1 MSISAQ
7 IHQPADGKGAD
18 CPAPGVAPPDAARR
32 HSLDAA
38 TGKHARGTG
47 SSTAEMAKAPAVGR
61 FVALLHV
68 LPALLWLP
76 QAGLL
81 AFSVGKIADGEPVMA
96 ILPAAVAVLILGLIK
111 AFLEK
116 IAARQSFRAARTAL
130 SQRRLEAL
138 NAVAQVSPLDL
149 SRTASG
155 EVAGVVAETAEALV
169 PYLSRF
175 QPARM
180 KATIVPLV
188 FVLAILP
195 FTWIAALVLLLSMPT
210 IPLFMALIGW
220 QAKAASEKQLAET
233 GNMNA
238 FLLDRLRGLE
248 TIRALEVV
256 DLTAGRLSRDAENLK
271 KRTMAVLRIAFLSSA
286 VLELFA
292 ALGVAM
298 TAVYIGFH
306 LLGFLDFGA
315 WGEKLTLAEG
325 LFILLL
331 APAFFEPLREL
342 SAVWHDRAAG
352 EAALGALG
360 TLTEGGTTIVGE
372 GTEAVL
378 TPRLMPGLVEL
389 DNLSFAYPNSP
400 PVIQNLN
407 LTVQQGERVAILGSS
422 GCGKSTVLSLI
433 AGLAEAGSG
442 AIRIGGVTL
451 DHASADGL
459 RKTIGWVSQKPFF
472 FAGSLKANIRF
483 GRAGVGEGMVEEV
496 LRRTGLD
503 TLWHARRHL
512 PIGDGGYGISGGEA
526 VRLAIARAF
535 ADPATQLVL
544 VDEPTAHLDRET
556 AALVTEN
563 LLQLAKGRTLIVAT
577 HDPVLAARMDRI
589 VDITAIHSGKR
600 S

>member
-1 MSISAQ
+1 MEMSVQTRQSASG
-7 IHQPADGKGAD
+7 DGVD
-18 CPAPGVAPPDAARR
+18 CPAPETASPDVVRRRFFGAA
-32 HSLDAA
+32 A
-38 TGKHARGTG
+38 GK
-47 SSTAEMAKAPAVGR
+47 SSDDGAVKKAKAPAVGR
-61 FVALLHV
+61 SIALLHV
-68 LPALLWLP
+68 VPALLWLP

-81 AFSVGKIADGEPVMA
+81 AFSVGKIAEGAPMTA

-111 AFLEK
+111 AFLERL
-116 IAARQSFRAARTAL
+116 AARLSFRAARAAL
-130 SQRRLEAL
+130 SRQRLEAL
-138 NAVAQVSPLDL
+138 HAVAQVSPLDL

-155 EVAGVVAETAEALV
+155 EAAGVVAETAEALV

-210 IPLFMALIGW
+210 IPLFVALIGW

-248 TIRALEVV
+248 TIRALEAV
-256 DLTAGRLSRDAENLK
+256 DLTAGRLRTDAENLK

-286 VLELFA
+286 VLEFFA

-306 LLGFLDFGA
+306 LLGFLNFGA

-360 TLTEGGTTIVGE
+360 TLMQRDTTIVGE
-372 GTEAVL
+372 GKDVASAPCPL
-378 TPRLMPGLVEL
+378 PGLVEL
-389 DNLSFAYPNSP
+389 DDLSFAYPNSP
-400 PVIQNLN
+400 PVIRNLN

-442 AIRIGGVTL
+442 TIRIGGVTL
-451 DHASADGL
+451 DHTTADGL
-459 RKTIGWVSQKPFF
+459 RNTIGWVSQKPFF

-483 GRAGVGEGMVEEV
+483 GRAGVSEGMVEET

-503 TLWHARRHL
+503 ALSEARRHL
-512 PIGDGGYGISGGEA
+512 PIGDGGYGVSGGEA

-589 VDITAIHSGKR
+589 VDMTAIHSRGQ

>member
-1 MSISAQ
+1 MSMSPQIRQSAE
-7 IHQPADGKGAD
+7 GAD
-18 CPAPGVAPPDAARR
+18 CPAPETVPSGAARR
-32 HSLDAA
+32 HFFGNVSGEKGA
-38 TGKHARGTG
+38 GK
-47 SSTAEMAKAPAVGR
+47 AEMKKAPAVGR
-61 FVALLHV
+61 SVALLHM

-81 AFSVGKIADGEPVMA
+81 AFSVGKVADGEPMMA
-96 ILPAAVAVLILGLIK
+96 ILPAAVAVLVLGVIR
-111 AFLEK
+111 AWLEK
-116 IAARQSFRAARTAL
+116 IAARLSFRAARAAL
-130 SQRRLEAL
+130 SRRRLEAL
-138 NAVAQVSPLDL
+138 HAVAKVSPLDL

-155 EVAGVVAETAEALV
+155 EAASVIAEAAEALV

-180 KATIVPLV
+180 KATVVPLV

-248 TIRALEVV
+248 TIRVLEAV
-256 DLTAGRLSRDAENLK
+256 DLTTGRLRTDAENLK

-352 EAALGALG
+352 EAALHALG
-360 TLTEGGTTIVGE
+360 KLTEGTVTIVGE
-372 GTEAVL
+372 GKDVTRHPSSAASGMLEIE
-378 TPRLMPGLVEL
+378 G
-389 DNLSFAYPNSP
+389 LSFAYPDAL
-400 PVIQNLN
+400 PVIRNFDL
-407 LTVQQGERVAILGSS
+407 VVRSGETIALLGAS

-433 AGLAEAGSG
+433 AGLASAKSG
-442 AIRIGGVTL
+442 TIKIGGIIL
-451 DHASADGL
+451 DDATAGAL
-459 RKTIGWVSQKPFF
+459 RSTIGWVGQKPFF

-483 GRAGVGEGMVEEV
+483 GRAGVRDGMVEET
-496 LRRTGLD
+496 LRHTGLN
-503 TLWHARRHL
+503 TLSHARGHL
-512 PIGDGGYGISGGEA
+512 PIGDDGYGISGGEA

-544 VDEPTAHLDRET
+544 ADEPTAHLDRET

-577 HDPVLAARMDRI
+577 HDPVLASRMDRI
-589 VDITAIHSGKR
+589 VEMTAVPSGGQP
-600 S
+600 

>member
-1 MSISAQ
+1 MSAEIRQSA
-7 IHQPADGKGAD
+7 DSNDAD
-18 CPAPGVAPPDAARR
+18 CPVPEAISPVAARR
-32 HSLDAA
+32 RLFGKSPSDKAA
-38 TGKHARGTG
+38 
-47 SSTAEMAKAPAVGR
+47 AEAGLTQAPAVGR
-61 FVALLHV
+61 SVALLHV

-96 ILPAAVAVLILGLIK
+96 ILPAAVAVLILGILK
-111 AFLEK
+111 AWLEK
-116 IAARQSFRAARTAL
+116 VAARLSFRAARAAL
-130 SQRRLEAL
+130 SRRRLETL
-138 NAVAQVSPLDL
+138 HAVAKVSPLDL

-155 EVAGVVAETAEALV
+155 EAAGVVAEAAEALV

-180 KATIVPLV
+180 KATIIPLV

-195 FTWIAALVLLLSMPT
+195 FTWVAALVLLLSMPT

-248 TIRALEVV
+248 TIRALEAV
-256 DLTAGRLSRDAENLK
+256 DLTAGRLRTDVENLK

-298 TAVYIGFH
+298 TAVYVGFH
-306 LLGFLDFGA
+306 LLGFLNFGA

-342 SAVWHDRAAG
+342 SAVWHDRASG

-360 TLTEGGTTIVGE
+360 TLTRCGTAIVGE
-372 GTEAVL
+372 GKDVVSA
-378 TPRLMPGLVEL
+378 PFPMPGLVEM
-389 DNLSFAYPNSP
+389 DNLSFAYPNAP
-400 PVIQNLN
+400 PVIRNLN
-407 LTVQQGERVAILGSS
+407 LTVQPGETVAILGSS

-433 AGLAEAGSG
+433 AGLVEAGSG
-442 AIRIGGVTL
+442 EIRIGGVKL

-483 GRAGVGEGMVEEV
+483 GRVSVSEGMVEET
-496 LRRTGLD
+496 LSHTGLD
-503 TLWHARRHL
+503 ALSEARRHL

-563 LLQLAKGRTLIVAT
+563 LLKLAKGRTLIIAT

-589 VDITAIHSGKR
+589 VDMTTIHSRGQ

>member
-1 MSISAQ
+1 MEMSVQTRQSASG
-7 IHQPADGKGAD
+7 DGVD
-18 CPAPGVAPPDAARR
+18 CPAPETASPDVVRRRFFGAA
-32 HSLDAA
+32 A
-38 TGKHARGTG
+38 GK
-47 SSTAEMAKAPAVGR
+47 SSDDGAVKKAKAPAVGR
-61 FVALLHV
+61 SIALLHV
-68 LPALLWLP
+68 VPALLWLP

-81 AFSVGKIADGEPVMA
+81 AFSVGKIAEGAPMTA

-111 AFLEK
+111 VFLERL
-116 IAARQSFRAARTAL
+116 AARLSFRAARAAL
-130 SQRRLEAL
+130 SRRRLEAL
-138 NAVAQVSPLDL
+138 HAVAQVSPLDL

-155 EVAGVVAETAEALV
+155 EAAGVVAETAEALV

-248 TIRALEVV
+248 TIRALEAV
-256 DLTAGRLSRDAENLK
+256 DLTAGRLRTDAENLK

-286 VLELFA
+286 VLEFFA

-306 LLGFLDFGA
+306 LLGFLNFGA

-360 TLTEGGTTIVGE
+360 TLMQRDTTIVGE
-372 GTEAVL
+372 GKDVASAPCPL
-378 TPRLMPGLVEL
+378 PGLVEL
-389 DNLSFAYPNSP
+389 DDLSFAYPNSP
-400 PVIQNLN
+400 PVIRNLN

-442 AIRIGGVTL
+442 TIRIGGVTL
-451 DHASADGL
+451 DHTTADGL
-459 RKTIGWVSQKPFF
+459 RNTIGWVSQKPFF

-483 GRAGVGEGMVEEV
+483 GRAGVSEGMVEET

-503 TLWHARRHL
+503 ALSEARRHL
-512 PIGDGGYGISGGEA
+512 PIGDDGYGVSGGET

-577 HDPVLAARMDRI
+577 HDPVLAARMDSI
-589 VDITAIHSGKR
+589 VDMTAIHSRGQ

>member
-1 MSISAQ
+1 MSMSAQ
-7 IHQPADGKGAD
+7 ISRSAEGDAAN
-18 CPAPGVAPPDAARR
+18 CPAPGAGQRR
-32 HSLDAA
+32 LFGR
-38 TGKHARGTG
+38 TRR
-47 SSTAEMAKAPAVGR
+47 STAPDKAAVKTQHAPTVGR
-61 FVALLHV
+61 SIALLHV

-81 AFSVGKIADGEPVMA
+81 AFSVGKIAAGEPMTGIV
-96 ILPAAVAVLILGLIK
+96 PAAAAVLILGLLK
-111 AFLEK
+111 AWLEK
-116 IAARQSFRAARTAL
+116 VAARATFRAARTAL
-130 SQRRLEAL
+130 SQRRFEAL
-138 NAVAQVSPLDL
+138 QAVAKVSPLDL

-155 EVAGVVAETAEALV
+155 EAAGVVTEAAEALV

-175 QPARM
+175 KPARM
-180 KATIVPLV
+180 KATIIPLV

-195 FTWIAALVLLLSMPT
+195 LTWIAALVLLLAMPT

-248 TIRALEVV
+248 TIRTLKAV
-256 DLTAGRLSRDAENLK
+256 DLTAARLGADAQNLK

-292 ALGVAM
+292 AIGVAM

-315 WGEKLTLAEG
+315 WGGKLTLAEG

-352 EAALGALG
+352 EAALDALDRLTAGGA
-360 TLTEGGTTIVGE
+360 TILGE
-372 GTEAVL
+372 GAEVVRAPSST
-378 TPRLMPGLVEL
+378 PGLLEM
-389 DNLSFAYPNSP
+389 DNLSFAYPGAP
-400 PVIQNLN
+400 PVLRNFN
-407 LTVQQGERVAILGSS
+407 LTVQQGERVAILGPS

-433 AGLAEAGSG
+433 AGLAEAGEGS
-442 AIRIGGVTL
+442 IRIGGVAL
-451 DHASADGL
+451 DDATADGL
-459 RKTIGWVSQKPFF
+459 RRTIGWVSQKPFF

-483 GRAGVGEGMVEEV
+483 GRPAVSDNRVEEA

-503 TLWHARRHL
+503 GLTQARQHL
-512 PIGDGGYGISGGEA
+512 QIGDGGYGISGGEA

-544 VDEPTAHLDRET
+544 ADEPTAHLDRET
-556 AALVTEN
+556 AALVTDN
-563 LLQLAKGRTLIVAT
+563 LLQLAKGRTLVVAT

-589 VDITAIHSGKR
+589 VDMTAIHSR
-600 S
+600 RRP

>member
-1 MSISAQ
+1 MNMSAQ
-7 IHQPADGKGAD
+7 IRQSADSNGAG
-18 CPAPGVAPPDAARR
+18 CPAPAAISPDTARR
-32 HSLDAA
+32 RFFGSANRRSARDKAA
-38 TGKHARGTG
+38 VKTTR
-47 SSTAEMAKAPAVGR
+47 APVVGR
-61 FVALLHV
+61 SVALLHV
-68 LPALLWLP
+68 LAGLLWLP

-81 AFSVGKIADGEPVMA
+81 AFSVGKIADGQPMMA
-96 ILPAAVAVLILGLIK
+96 IVPAAVAVLILGLIK

-116 IAARQSFRAARTAL
+116 MAGRLSFRAARAAL
-130 SQRRLEAL
+130 SRRRLDVL
-138 NAVAQVSPLDL
+138 QAVAKVSPLDL

-155 EVAGVVAETAEALV
+155 EAAGVVAETAEALV

-180 KATIVPLV
+180 KATIIPLV
-188 FVLAILP
+188 FVLVILP
-195 FTWIAALVLLLSMPT
+195 FTWIAALVLLLAMPT

-248 TIRALEVV
+248 TIRALEAV
-256 DLTAGRLSRDAENLK
+256 DLTAGRLSADAQNLK

-315 WGEKLTLAEG
+315 WGQKLTLAEG

-352 EAALGALG
+352 EAALGALDKLAQAG
-360 TLTEGGTTIVGE
+360 AAIVGKGE
-372 GTEAVL
+372 DV
-378 TPRLMPGLVEL
+378 MPAGLPGPATVEMS
-389 DNLSFAYPNSP
+389 DLSFAYPGASP
-400 PVIQNLN
+400 VLRNFDLDIRAGE
-407 LTVQQGERVAILGSS
+407 TVALLGPS

-433 AGLAEAGSG
+433 AGLAPARSG
-442 AIRIGGVTL
+442 TIKIGGIVL
-451 DHASADGL
+451 DNETADRL
-459 RKTIGWVSQKPFF
+459 RKSIGWIGQKPFF
-472 FAGSLKANIRF
+472 FAGSLAANVRF
-483 GRAGVGEGMVEEV
+483 GRTGIKRDMVGTALEQ
-496 LRRTGLD
+496 TGLD
-503 TLWHARRHL
+503 RLSSARQHL
-512 PIGDGGYGISGGEA
+512 IVGDGGHGISGGEA
-526 VRLAIARAF
+526 VRLAIARAV
-535 ADPATQLVL
+535 ADPAACLIL
-544 VDEPTAHLDRET
+544 ADEPTAHLDRET
-556 AALVTEN
+556 AALITEN

-589 VDITAIHSGKR
+589 VDMTAIHSGDR

>member
-1 MSISAQ
+1 MEMSVQTRQSASG
-7 IHQPADGKGAD
+7 DGVD
-18 CPAPGVAPPDAARR
+18 CPAPETVSPDVVRRRFFGAA
-32 HSLDAA
+32 A
-38 TGKHARGTG
+38 GK
-47 SSTAEMAKAPAVGR
+47 SSDGGAVKKAKAPAVGR
-61 FVALLHV
+61 SIALLHV
-68 LPALLWLP
+68 VPALLWLP

-81 AFSVGKIADGEPVMA
+81 AFSVGKIAEGAPMTA

-111 AFLEK
+111 AFLERL
-116 IAARQSFRAARTAL
+116 AARLSFRAARAAL
-130 SQRRLEAL
+130 SRQRLEAL
-138 NAVAQVSPLDL
+138 HAVAQVSPLDL

-155 EVAGVVAETAEALV
+155 EAAGVVAETAEALV

-248 TIRALEVV
+248 TIRALEAV
-256 DLTAGRLSRDAENLK
+256 DLTAGRLRTDAENLK

-306 LLGFLDFGA
+306 LLGFLNFGA

-352 EAALGALG
+352 EASLGALG
-360 TLTEGGTTIVGE
+360 TLMQRDTTIVGE
-372 GTEAVL
+372 GKDVASAPCPL
-378 TPRLMPGLVEL
+378 PGLVEL
-389 DNLSFAYPNSP
+389 DDLSFAYPNSP
-400 PVIQNLN
+400 PVIRNLN

-442 AIRIGGVTL
+442 TIRIGGVTL

-503 TLWHARRHL
+503 ALWHARRHL

-589 VDITAIHSGKR
+589 VDITAIHSGER

>member
-1 MSISAQ
+1 M
-7 IHQPADGKGAD
+7 
-18 CPAPGVAPPDAARR
+18 
-32 HSLDAA
+32 
-38 TGKHARGTG
+38 
-47 SSTAEMAKAPAVGR
+47 
-61 FVALLHV
+61 
-68 LPALLWLP
+68 
-76 QAGLL
+76 
-81 AFSVGKIADGEPVMA
+81 MA
-96 ILPAAVAVLILGLIK
+96 IVPAAVAVLILGLLK
-111 AFLEK
+111 AWLEK
-116 IAARQSFRAARTAL
+116 VAARLSFRAARAAL
-130 SQRRLEAL
+130 SQRRFEAL
-138 NAVAQVSPLDL
+138 QAVAKVSPLDL

-155 EVAGVVAETAEALV
+155 EAAGIVAEAAEALV

-195 FTWIAALVLLLSMPT
+195 FSWIAALVLLLAMPT

-233 GNMNA
+233 GNINA

-248 TIRALEVV
+248 TIRTLKAV
-256 DLTAGRLSRDAENLK
+256 DLTAARLDADAQNLK

-292 ALGVAM
+292 AIGVAM

-352 EAALGALG
+352 EASLNALA
-360 TLTEGGTTIVGE
+360 TLTAGGAAIVGE
-372 GTEAVL
+372 GADVVRAPSST
-378 TPRLMPGLVEL
+378 PGLLEME
-389 DNLSFAYPNSP
+389 NLSFAYPNAP
-400 PVIQNLN
+400 PVIRNFN
-407 LTVQQGERVAILGSS
+407 LTVQQGERVAILGAS
-422 GCGKSTVLSLI
+422 GCGKSTILSLI
-433 AGLAEAGSG
+433 AGLAEAGEG
-442 AIRIGGVTL
+442 VIRIGGVTL
-451 DHASADGL
+451 DDATADGL
-459 RKTIGWVSQKPFF
+459 RGTIGWVSQKPFF
-472 FAGSLKANIRF
+472 FAASMKANIGF
-483 GRAGVGEGMVEEV
+483 GRLAVSEAMVEEV
-496 LRRTGLD
+496 LHRTGLD
-503 TLWHARRHL
+503 GLTQARRHL
-512 PIGDGGYGISGGEA
+512 QIGDGGNGISGGEA

-544 VDEPTAHLDRET
+544 ADEPTAHLDRET
-556 AALVTEN
+556 AALVTDN

-589 VDITAIHSGKR
+589 VDMTAIHSRGQP
-600 S
+600 

>member
-1 MSISAQ
+1 MSVQTRQSASG
-7 IHQPADGKGAD
+7 DGVD
-18 CPAPGVAPPDAARR
+18 CPAPETVSPDVVRRRFFGAA
-32 HSLDAA
+32 A
-38 TGKHARGTG
+38 GK
-47 SSTAEMAKAPAVGR
+47 SSDGGAVKKAKAPAVGR
-61 FVALLHV
+61 SIALLHV
-68 LPALLWLP
+68 VPALLWLP

-81 AFSVGKIADGEPVMA
+81 AFSVGKIAGGAPMTA

-111 AFLEK
+111 VFLERL
-116 IAARQSFRAARTAL
+116 AARLSFRAARAAL
-130 SQRRLEAL
+130 SRRRLEAL
-138 NAVAQVSPLDL
+138 HAVAQVSPLDL

-155 EVAGVVAETAEALV
+155 EAAGVVAETAEALV

-248 TIRALEVV
+248 TIRALEAV
-256 DLTAGRLSRDAENLK
+256 DLTAGRLRTDAENLK

-306 LLGFLDFGA
+306 LLGFLNFGA

-360 TLTEGGTTIVGE
+360 TLMQRDTTIVGE
-372 GTEAVL
+372 GKDVASAPCPL
-378 TPRLMPGLVEL
+378 PGLVEL
-389 DNLSFAYPNSP
+389 DDLSFAYPNSP
-400 PVIQNLN
+400 PVIRNLN

-442 AIRIGGVTL
+442 TIRIGGVTL
-451 DHASADGL
+451 DHTTADGL
-459 RKTIGWVSQKPFF
+459 RNTIGWVSQKPFF

-483 GRAGVGEGMVEEV
+483 GRAGVSEGMVEET

-503 TLWHARRHL
+503 ALSEARRHL
-512 PIGDGGYGISGGEA
+512 PIGDGGYGVSGGEA

-577 HDPVLAARMDRI
+577 HDPVLAARMDSI
-589 VDITAIHSGKR
+589 VDMTAIHSRGQ

>member
-1 MSISAQ
+1 MTMSAHIPRS
-7 IHQPADGKGAD
+7 ADGDATD
-18 CPAPGVAPPDAARR
+18 CPVPGAGQRRFFGRARRNVAPD
-32 HSLDAA
+32 
-38 TGKHARGTG
+38 K
-47 SSTAEMAKAPAVGR
+47 TAVKTQHAPAVGGS
-61 FVALLHV
+61 VALLHV

-76 QAGLL
+76 QARLL
-81 AFSVGKIADGEPVMA
+81 AFSVGKIADGEPMMA
-96 ILPAAVAVLILGLIK
+96 IVPAAVAVLILGLLK
-111 AFLEK
+111 AWMEK
-116 IAARQSFRAARTAL
+116 VAARRSFRAARAAL
-130 SQRRLEAL
+130 SQRRFEAL
-138 NAVAQVSPLDL
+138 QAVAKVSPLDL

-155 EVAGVVAETAEALV
+155 EAAGIVAEAAEALV

-195 FTWIAALVLLLSMPT
+195 FSWIAALVLLLAMPT

-248 TIRALEVV
+248 TIRTLKAV
-256 DLTAGRLSRDAENLK
+256 DLTAARLDADAQNLK

-292 ALGVAM
+292 AIGVAM

-352 EAALGALG
+352 EAALDALA
-360 TLTEGGTTIVGE
+360 TLTVGGSKIVGE
-372 GTEAVL
+372 GADVVRAPSPTLGPLE
-378 TPRLMPGLVEL
+378 ME
-389 DNLSFAYPNSP
+389 NLSFAYPNAP
-400 PVIQNLN
+400 PVIRNFN
-407 LTVQQGERVAILGSS
+407 LTVQQGERVAILGAS

-433 AGLAEAGSG
+433 AGLAEAGEG
-442 AIRIGGVTL
+442 VIRIGGVTL
-451 DHASADGL
+451 DDATADGL
-459 RKTIGWVSQKPFF
+459 RGTIGWVSQKPFF
-472 FAGSLKANIRF
+472 FAASMKANIGF
-483 GRAGVGEGMVEEV
+483 GRLAVSEAMVEEV
-496 LRRTGLD
+496 LHRTGLD
-503 TLWHARRHL
+503 GLTQARRHL
-512 PIGDGGYGISGGEA
+512 QIGDGGNGISGGEA

-544 VDEPTAHLDRET
+544 ADEPTAHLDRET
-556 AALVTEN
+556 AALVKDN

-589 VDITAIHSGKR
+589 VDMTAIHSRGQP
-600 S
+600 

>member
-1 MSISAQ
+1 MSAEIRQSANSDD
-7 IHQPADGKGAD
+7 ADGPVKAAVSPDMARRRFFGKSSSDKGAD
-18 CPAPGVAPPDAARR
+18 
-32 HSLDAA
+32 
-38 TGKHARGTG
+38 
-47 SSTAEMAKAPAVGR
+47 TAEMAKATPVGR
-61 FVALLHV
+61 PVALLHV
-68 LPALLWLP
+68 LPALIWLP

-81 AFSVGKIADGEPVMA
+81 AFSVGKIAEGAAMTA

-111 AFLEK
+111 AWLEK
-116 IAARQSFRAARTAL
+116 VAARLSFRAARAAL
-130 SQRRLEAL
+130 SRRRLEAL
-138 NAVAQVSPLDL
+138 HAVAKVSPLDL

-155 EVAGVVAETAEALV
+155 EAASVITEAAEALV

-238 FLLDRLRGLE
+238 FLLDRLRGLQ
-248 TIRALEVV
+248 TIRALEAV
-256 DLTAGRLSRDAENLK
+256 DLTAGRLRMDAENLK

-315 WGEKLTLAEG
+315 WGAKLTLAEG

-360 TLTEGGTTIVGE
+360 TLTRGGTAIVGE
-372 GTEAVL
+372 GKEVVSA
-378 TPRLMPGLVEL
+378 PFPAPGLVEL
-389 DNLSFAYPNSP
+389 DNLSFAYPNAP
-400 PVIQNLN
+400 PVIRNLS
-407 LTVQQGERVAILGSS
+407 LKVQPGETVAILGPS

-451 DHASADGL
+451 DHATADGL
-459 RKTIGWVSQKPFF
+459 RRTIGWVSQKPFF

-483 GRAGVGEGMVEEV
+483 GRESVSESMVEEM
-496 LRRTGLD
+496 LHRTGLD
-503 TLWHARRHL
+503 ALSRARRHL

-556 AALVTEN
+556 AALVTDN

-589 VDITAIHSGKR
+589 VHMTTIHSRGQ

>member
-1 MSISAQ
+1 MEMSVQTRQSASG
-7 IHQPADGKGAD
+7 DGVD
-18 CPAPGVAPPDAARR
+18 CPAPETVSPDVVRRRFFGAA
-32 HSLDAA
+32 A
-38 TGKHARGTG
+38 GK
-47 SSTAEMAKAPAVGR
+47 SSDGGAVKKAKAPAVGR
-61 FVALLHV
+61 SIALLHV
-68 LPALLWLP
+68 VPALLWLP

-81 AFSVGKIADGEPVMA
+81 AFSVGKIAEGAPMTA

-111 AFLEK
+111 AFLERL
-116 IAARQSFRAARTAL
+116 AARLSFRAARAAL
-130 SQRRLEAL
+130 SRQRLEAL
-138 NAVAQVSPLDL
+138 HAVAQVSPLDL

-155 EVAGVVAETAEALV
+155 EAAGVVAETAEALV

-248 TIRALEVV
+248 TIRALEAV
-256 DLTAGRLSRDAENLK
+256 DLTAGRLRTDAENLK

-306 LLGFLDFGA
+306 LLGFLNFGA

-360 TLTEGGTTIVGE
+360 TLMQRDTIIVGE
-372 GTEAVL
+372 GKDVASDPCPL
-378 TPRLMPGLVEL
+378 PGLVEL
-389 DNLSFAYPNSP
+389 DDLSFAYPNSP
-400 PVIQNLN
+400 PVIRNLN

-442 AIRIGGVTL
+442 TIRIGGVTL
-451 DHASADGL
+451 DHTTADGL
-459 RKTIGWVSQKPFF
+459 RNTIGWVSQKPFF

-483 GRAGVGEGMVEEV
+483 GRAGVSEGMMEET
-496 LRRTGLD
+496 LRRTALD
-503 TLWHARRHL
+503 ALSEARRHL
-512 PIGDGGYGISGGEA
+512 PIGDGGYGVSGGEA

-589 VDITAIHSGKR
+589 VDMAAIHSRGQ

>member
-1 MSISAQ
+1 MEMSVQTRQSASG
-7 IHQPADGKGAD
+7 DGVD
-18 CPAPGVAPPDAARR
+18 CPAPETASPDVVRRRFFGAA
-32 HSLDAA
+32 A
-38 TGKHARGTG
+38 GK
-47 SSTAEMAKAPAVGR
+47 SSDDGAVKKAKAPAVGR
-61 FVALLHV
+61 SIALLHV
-68 LPALLWLP
+68 VPALLWLP

-81 AFSVGKIADGEPVMA
+81 AFSVGKIAEGAPMTA

-111 AFLEK
+111 AFLERL
-116 IAARQSFRAARTAL
+116 AARLSFRAARAAL
-130 SQRRLEAL
+130 SRRRLEAL
-138 NAVAQVSPLDL
+138 HAVAQVSPLDL

-155 EVAGVVAETAEALV
+155 EAAGVVAETAEALV

-248 TIRALEVV
+248 TIRALEAV
-256 DLTAGRLSRDAENLK
+256 DLTAGRLRTDAENLK

-286 VLELFA
+286 VLEFFA

-306 LLGFLDFGA
+306 LLGFLNFGA

-360 TLTEGGTTIVGE
+360 TLMQRDTTIVGE
-372 GTEAVL
+372 GKDVASAPCPL
-378 TPRLMPGLVEL
+378 PGLVEL
-389 DNLSFAYPNSP
+389 DDLSFAYPNSP
-400 PVIQNLN
+400 PVIRNLN

-442 AIRIGGVTL
+442 TIRIGGVTL
-451 DHASADGL
+451 DHTTADGL
-459 RKTIGWVSQKPFF
+459 RNTIGWVSQKPFF

-483 GRAGVGEGMVEEV
+483 GRAGVSEGMVEET

-503 TLWHARRHL
+503 ALSEARRHL
-512 PIGDGGYGISGGEA
+512 PIGDGGYGVSGGEA

-589 VDITAIHSGKR
+589 VDMTAIHSRGQ

>member
-1 MSISAQ
+1 MSAHIPRS
-7 IHQPADGKGAD
+7 ADGDATD
-18 CPAPGVAPPDAARR
+18 CPVPGAGQRRFFGRARRNVAPD
-32 HSLDAA
+32 
-38 TGKHARGTG
+38 K
-47 SSTAEMAKAPAVGR
+47 TAVKTQHAPAVGR
-61 FVALLHV
+61 SVALLHA

-81 AFSVGKIADGEPVMA
+81 AFSVGKIADGEPMMA
-96 ILPAAVAVLILGLIK
+96 VVPAAVSVLILGLLK
-111 AFLEK
+111 AWLEK
-116 IAARQSFRAARTAL
+116 VAARLSFRAARAAL
-130 SQRRLEAL
+130 SQRRFEAL
-138 NAVAQVSPLDL
+138 QAVAKVSPLDL

-155 EVAGVVAETAEALV
+155 EAAGIVAEAAEALV

-195 FTWIAALVLLLSMPT
+195 FSWIAALVLLLAMPT

-233 GNMNA
+233 GNINA

-248 TIRALEVV
+248 TIRTLKAV
-256 DLTAGRLSRDAENLK
+256 DLTAARLGADAQNLK

-292 ALGVAM
+292 AIGVAM

-315 WGEKLTLAEG
+315 WGEKLKLAEG

-352 EAALGALG
+352 EAALDALA
-360 TLTEGGTTIVGE
+360 TLTVGGSKIVGE
-372 GTEAVL
+372 GADVVRAPSST
-378 TPRLMPGLVEL
+378 PGLLEME
-389 DNLSFAYPNSP
+389 NLSFAYPNAP
-400 PVIQNLN
+400 PVIRNFN
-407 LTVQQGERVAILGSS
+407 LTVQQGERVAILGPS

-433 AGLAEAGSG
+433 AGLAEADEG
-442 AIRIGGVTL
+442 AIRIGGITL
-451 DHASADGL
+451 DDATADGL
-459 RKTIGWVSQKPFF
+459 RGTIGWVSQKPFF

-483 GRAGVGEGMVEEV
+483 GRPAVSDAMVEEA
-496 LRRTGLD
+496 LHRTGLD
-503 TLWHARRHL
+503 GLMQARRHL
-512 PIGDGGYGISGGEA
+512 LIGDGGYGISGGEA

-544 VDEPTAHLDRET
+544 ADEPTAHLDRET
-556 AALVTEN
+556 AALVTDN

-589 VDITAIHSGKR
+589 VDMTAIHSRGQP
-600 S
+600 

>member
-1 MSISAQ
+1 MEMSVQTRQSASG
-7 IHQPADGKGAD
+7 DGVD
-18 CPAPGVAPPDAARR
+18 CPAPETVSPDVVRRRFFGAA
-32 HSLDAA
+32 A
-38 TGKHARGTG
+38 GK
-47 SSTAEMAKAPAVGR
+47 SSDGGAVKKAKAPAVGR
-61 FVALLHV
+61 SIALLHV
-68 LPALLWLP
+68 VPALLWLP

-81 AFSVGKIADGEPVMA
+81 AFSVGKIAGGAPMTA

-111 AFLEK
+111 AFLERL
-116 IAARQSFRAARTAL
+116 AARLSFRAARAAL
-130 SQRRLEAL
+130 SRRRLEAL
-138 NAVAQVSPLDL
+138 HAVAQVSPLDL

-155 EVAGVVAETAEALV
+155 EAAGVVAETAEALV

-180 KATIVPLV
+180 KAIIVPLV

-248 TIRALEVV
+248 TIRALEAV
-256 DLTAGRLSRDAENLK
+256 DLTAGRLRTDAENLK

-306 LLGFLDFGA
+306 LLGFLNFGA

-352 EAALGALG
+352 EASLGALG
-360 TLTEGGTTIVGE
+360 TLMQRDTTIVGE
-372 GTEAVL
+372 GKDVASAPCPL
-378 TPRLMPGLVEL
+378 PGLVEL
-389 DNLSFAYPNSP
+389 DDLSFAYPNSP
-400 PVIQNLN
+400 PVIRNLN

-451 DHASADGL
+451 DHTTADGL
-459 RKTIGWVSQKPFF
+459 RNTIGWVSQKPFF

-483 GRAGVGEGMVEEV
+483 GRAGVSEGMVEET

-503 TLWHARRHL
+503 ALSEARRHL
-512 PIGDGGYGISGGEA
+512 PIGDGGYGVSGGEA

-589 VDITAIHSGKR
+589 VDMAAIHSRGQ

>member
-1 MSISAQ
+1 MSVEIRQ
-7 IHQPADGKGAD
+7 GADGDGAV
-18 CPAPGVAPPDAARR
+18 CPAPVGVSPDARR
-32 HSLDAA
+32 RRFFSNSNRKTSRDRAA
-38 TGKHARGTG
+38 ER
-47 SSTAEMAKAPAVGR
+47 AKMTRSPAVGR
-61 FVALLHV
+61 SVALLHV
-68 LPALLWLP
+68 LAALLWLP

-81 AFSVGKIADGEPVMA
+81 AFSVGRIADGAPMMA
-96 ILPAAVAVLILGLIK
+96 IVPAAAAVLILGLIK
-111 AFLEK
+111 AWLEK
-116 IAARQSFRAARTAL
+116 IAARLSFRAARTAL

-138 NAVAQVSPLDL
+138 QAVAKVSPLDL

-155 EVAGVVAETAEALV
+155 EAAGVVAEAAEALV

-175 QPARM
+175 QPAQM
-180 KATIVPLV
+180 KATLVPLV

-195 FTWIAALVLLLSMPT
+195 FTWIAALVLLLAMPT

-248 TIRALEVV
+248 TIRTLKAV
-256 DLTAGRLSRDAENLK
+256 DLTAERLSADAQNLK

-315 WGEKLTLAEG
+315 WGHKLTLAEG

-352 EAALGALG
+352 EAALDALG
-360 TLTEGGTTIVGE
+360 KLTAGGAAIAGE
-372 GTEAVL
+372 GADVASVPSPT
-378 TPRLMPGLVEL
+378 PGLLEI
-389 DNLSFAYPNSP
+389 DNLSFAYPNAP

-407 LTVQQGERVAILGSS
+407 LTVQQGERVAILGPS

-433 AGLAEAGSG
+433 AGLAEAGEGS
-442 AIRIGGVTL
+442 IRIGGVKL
-451 DHASADGL
+451 DHATADGL
-459 RKTIGWVSQKPFF
+459 RRTIGWVSQKPFF

-483 GRAGVGEGMVEEV
+483 GRSVVSDGMVEET

-503 TLWHARRHL
+503 GLSHARRNL
-512 PIGDGGYGISGGEA
+512 QIGDGGYGISGGEA

-544 VDEPTAHLDRET
+544 ADEPTAHLDRET

-563 LLQLAKGRTLIVAT
+563 LLQLANGRTLIVAT

-589 VDITAIHSGKR
+589 VDMTAIHSRGQP
-600 S
+600 

>member
-1 MSISAQ
+1 MSMSAEIRQ
-7 IHQPADGKGAD
+7 SANGDDAD
-18 CPAPGVAPPDAARR
+18 CPVPAAVSPDKARR
-32 HSLDAA
+32 RFF
-38 TGKHARGTG
+38 GKSANDKGVG
-47 SSTAEMAKAPAVGR
+47 TAELAKAPAVGR
-61 FVALLHV
+61 SVALLHV

-81 AFSVGKIADGEPVMA
+81 AFSVGNIADGAPMTA
-96 ILPAAVAVLILGLIK
+96 ILPAAVAVLILGLLK
-111 AFLEK
+111 AWLEK
-116 IAARQSFRAARTAL
+116 VAARLSFRAARAAL
-130 SQRRLEAL
+130 SRRRLQAL
-138 NAVAQVSPLDL
+138 HAVAEVSPLDL
-149 SRTASG
+149 ARTASG
-155 EVAGVVAETAEALV
+155 EAASVIAEAAEALV

-248 TIRALEVV
+248 TIRALEAV
-256 DLTAGRLSRDAENLK
+256 DLTAGRLRTDAENLK

-352 EAALGALG
+352 EAALGALD
-360 TLTEGGTTIVGE
+360 TLTRAGKAIVGE
-372 GTEAVL
+372 GKEVAMAPFPT
-378 TPRLMPGLVEL
+378 PGLVEL
-389 DNLSFAYPNSP
+389 ANLSFAYPNAP
-400 PVIQNLN
+400 PAIRNLN
-407 LTVQQGERVAILGSS
+407 LTVQSGETVAILGPS

-433 AGLAEAGSG
+433 AGLAEADGG
-442 AIRIGGVTL
+442 TIGIGGVTL
-451 DHASADGL
+451 GHATADGL

-483 GRAGVGEGMVEEV
+483 GRAGVSEGMVDET
-496 LRRTGLD
+496 LRCTGLD
-503 TLWHARRHL
+503 ALSKARRHL

-556 AALVTEN
+556 AELVTES

-577 HDPVLAARMDRI
+577 HDPVLAARMDRV
-589 VDITAIHSGKR
+589 VDMTTIHSRGQ

>member
-1 MSISAQ
+1 MSTSAQ
-7 IHQPADGKGAD
+7 IRQSLDSNGSD
-18 CPAPGVAPPDAARR
+18 CPAPGSVSP
-32 HSLDAA
+32 
-38 TGKHARGTG
+38 
-47 SSTAEMAKAPAVGR
+47 EMAQRRFFKGARNNPARSGKGEQAAVTSAPSVGR
-61 FVALLHV
+61 PVALLHV

-81 AFSVGKIADGEPVMA
+81 AFSVGKIADGAPMTA
-96 ILPAAVAVLILGLIK
+96 ILPAAFAVLVFGLLK
-111 AFLEK
+111 AFLERL
-116 IAARQSFRAARTAL
+116 AARLSFRAARHAL
-130 SQRRLEAL
+130 SRQRKEAL
-138 NAVAQVSPLDL
+138 NAVAKASPLDL

-155 EVAGVVAETAEALV
+155 EAASIIAEAAEALV

-180 KATIVPLV
+180 KATVIPLV

-248 TIRALEVV
+248 TIRALEAV
-256 DLTAGRLSRDAENLK
+256 DLTALRLRMDAENLK

-292 ALGVAM
+292 AIGVAM

-315 WGEKLTLAEG
+315 WGGKLTLAEG
-325 LFILLL
+325 LFVLLL

-352 EAALGALG
+352 EAALGALA
-360 TLTEGGTTIVGE
+360 TLTTGTTGIVGE
-372 GTEAVL
+372 GVDGAAIPCPT
-378 TPRLMPGLVEL
+378 PGLVEL
-389 DNLSFAYPNSP
+389 DDLSFAYPNSP
-400 PVIQNLN
+400 PVIQHLD
-407 LTVQQGERVAILGSS
+407 LAVQPGESVAILGPS

-433 AGLAEAGSG
+433 AGLAAADSG
-442 AIRIGGVTL
+442 AIRIGGVKL

-483 GRAGVGEGMVEEV
+483 GRAGVGQGMVEEA
-496 LRRTGLD
+496 LHRTGLD
-503 TLWHARRHL
+503 ALSKTRRHL
-512 PIGDGGYGISGGEA
+512 PVGDGGYGISGGEA

-556 AALVTEN
+556 AALITDN
-563 LLQLAKGRTLIVAT
+563 LLQLAGDRTLIVAT
-577 HDPVLAARMDRI
+577 HDPSLAARMDRI
-589 VDITAIHSGKR
+589 VDMTAMHSGER

>member
-1 MSISAQ
+1 MSAHIPRS
-7 IHQPADGKGAD
+7 ADGDATD
-18 CPAPGVAPPDAARR
+18 CPVPGAGQRRFFGRARRNVAPD
-32 HSLDAA
+32 
-38 TGKHARGTG
+38 K
-47 SSTAEMAKAPAVGR
+47 TAVKTQHAPAVGR
-61 FVALLHV
+61 SVALLHA

-81 AFSVGKIADGEPVMA
+81 AFSVGKIADGEPMMA
-96 ILPAAVAVLILGLIK
+96 IVPAAVAVLILGLLK
-111 AFLEK
+111 AWMEK
-116 IAARQSFRAARTAL
+116 VAARRSFRAARAAL
-130 SQRRLEAL
+130 SQRRFEAL
-138 NAVAQVSPLDL
+138 QAVAKVSPLDL

-155 EVAGVVAETAEALV
+155 EAAGIVAEAAEALV

-195 FTWIAALVLLLSMPT
+195 FSWIAALVLLLAMPT

-248 TIRALEVV
+248 TIRTLKAV
-256 DLTAGRLSRDAENLK
+256 DLTAARLDADAQNLK

-292 ALGVAM
+292 AIGVAM

-352 EAALGALG
+352 EAALDALA
-360 TLTEGGTTIVGE
+360 TLTVGGSKIVGE
-372 GTEAVL
+372 GADVVRAPSST
-378 TPRLMPGLVEL
+378 PGLLEME
-389 DNLSFAYPNSP
+389 NLSFAYPNAP
-400 PVIQNLN
+400 PVIRNFN
-407 LTVQQGERVAILGSS
+407 LTVQQGERVAILGAS

-433 AGLAEAGSG
+433 AGLVEAGEG
-442 AIRIGGVTL
+442 VIRIGGVTL
-451 DHASADGL
+451 DDATADGL
-459 RKTIGWVSQKPFF
+459 RGTIGWVSQKPFF
-472 FAGSLKANIRF
+472 FAASMKANIRF
-483 GRAGVGEGMVEEV
+483 GRLAVSDAMVEEV
-496 LRRTGLD
+496 LHRTGLD
-503 TLWHARRHL
+503 GLTRARRHL
-512 PIGDGGYGISGGEA
+512 QIGDGGYGISGGEA

-544 VDEPTAHLDRET
+544 ADEPTAHLDRET
-556 AALVTEN
+556 AALVTDN

-589 VDITAIHSGKR
+589 VDMTAIHSRGQP
-600 S
+600 

>member
-1 MSISAQ
+1 MTMSAQ
-7 IHQPADGKGAD
+7 TPPLADSRDDGCSAPVALSLGTRRVFSIPGRKPRADKAPTPQKMHAPA
-18 CPAPGVAPPDAARR
+18 AAR
-32 HSLDAA
+32 SA
-38 TGKHARGTG
+38 
-47 SSTAEMAKAPAVGR
+47 S
-61 FVALLHV
+61 LLHV
-68 LPALLWLP
+68 LVSLFWLP

-81 AFSVGKIADGEPVMA
+81 AFSIGKIADGAPMMA
-96 ILPAAVAVLILGLIK
+96 LMPPAAAIFLLGILK
-111 AFLEK
+111 ALLEK
-116 IAARQSFRAARTAL
+116 TAARMSFRMARAAL

-138 NAVAQVSPLDL
+138 RALARVSPLDL

-155 EVAGVVAETAEALV
+155 EVAAVVAETSEALV

-180 KATIVPLV
+180 KATVVPVAYALV
-188 FVLAILP
+188 ILP
-195 FTWIAALVLLLSMPT
+195 FSWIAALVLLLAMPT

-220 QAKAASEKQLAET
+220 QAKAASEKQLVEA

-248 TIRALEVV
+248 TIRALEAV
-256 DLTAGRLSRDAENLK
+256 DLTATRLSADAQNLK

-315 WGEKLTLAEG
+315 WGQKLTLAEG

-352 EAALGALG
+352 EAALGAL
-360 TLTEGGTTIVGE
+360 
-372 GTEAVL
+372 
-378 TPRLMPGLVEL
+378 
-389 DNLSFAYPNSP
+389 DNLAKGGSAIAGTGKDAPDVTVATPATVDMHDLTFAYPGASP
-400 PVIQNLN
+400 VLRNFDFN
-407 LTVQQGERVAILGSS
+407 VRAGETVALLGPS

-433 AGLAEAGSG
+433 AGLAKAQGG
-442 AIRIGGVTL
+442 TIKIGGTVL
-451 DHASADGL
+451 DDETADIL
-459 RKTIGWVSQKPFF
+459 RKSIGWIGQKPFF
-472 FAGSLKANIRF
+472 TAGSLEANIRF
-483 GRAGVGEGMVEEV
+483 GRVGVTRCMVDMALES
-496 LRRTGLD
+496 TGLD
-503 TLWHARRHL
+503 QLSASRGHL
-512 PIGDGGYGISGGEA
+512 PVGDGGHGISGGEA

-535 ADPATQLVL
+535 ADPAAWLIL
-544 VDEPTAHLDRET
+544 ADEPTAHLDRET
-556 AALVTEN
+556 AELVTEN

-577 HDPVLAARMDRI
+577 HDPVLAARMDRV
-589 VDITAIHSGKR
+589 VDMAAVRSGDP

>member
-1 MSISAQ
+1 MEMSAQ
-7 IHQPADGKGAD
+7 TRQSASGDGVD
-18 CPAPGVAPPDAARR
+18 CPAPETVSPDVVRRRFFGAAAGKSSDDKVAGAVE
-32 HSLDAA
+32 
-38 TGKHARGTG
+38 KV
-47 SSTAEMAKAPAVGR
+47 KVPAVER
-61 FVALLHV
+61 SVALLHV

-81 AFSVGKIADGEPVMA
+81 AFSVGKIADGAPMMA
-96 ILPAAVAVLILGLIK
+96 VVPAAFAVLILGVIK
-111 AFLEK
+111 AWLEK
-116 IAARQSFRAARTAL
+116 IAARLSFRAARATL

-138 NAVAQVSPLDL
+138 QAVAKVSPLDL

-155 EVAGVVAETAEALV
+155 EAAGVIAEAAEALV

-195 FTWIAALVLLLSMPT
+195 LTWVAALVLLLAMPT

-248 TIRALEVV
+248 TIRALEAV
-256 DLTAGRLSRDAENLK
+256 DLTAGRLRTDAENLK

-352 EAALGALG
+352 EAALGALD
-360 TLTEGGTTIVGE
+360 TLTAGGAAVAGE
-372 GTEAVL
+372 GKDMVSVSC
-378 TPRLMPGLVEL
+378 PMPGLVEL
-389 DNLSFAYPNSP
+389 NNLSFAYPNSP
-400 PVIQNLN
+400 PVIRNLN
-407 LTVQQGERVAILGSS
+407 LTVQPGERVAILGSS

-433 AGLAEAGSG
+433 AGLAEVGSG
-442 AIRIGGVTL
+442 EISIGGVKL
-451 DHASADGL
+451 DHATADGL
-459 RKTIGWVSQKPFF
+459 RNTIGWVSQKPFF

-483 GRAGVGEGMVEEV
+483 GRAGISEGMVEEA
-496 LRRTGLD
+496 LCHTGLD
-503 TLWHARRHL
+503 GLSHARRHL

-563 LLQLAKGRTLIVAT
+563 LLKLANGRTLIVAT
-577 HDPVLAARMDRI
+577 HDPVLAARMDRV
-589 VDITAIHSGKR
+589 VDMTTIHSRGQ

>member
-1 MSISAQ
+1 MSAHIPRS
-7 IHQPADGKGAD
+7 ADGDATD
-18 CPAPGVAPPDAARR
+18 CPVPGAGQRRFFGRARRNVAPD
-32 HSLDAA
+32 
-38 TGKHARGTG
+38 K
-47 SSTAEMAKAPAVGR
+47 TAVKTQHAPAVGR
-61 FVALLHV
+61 SVALLHA

-81 AFSVGKIADGEPVMA
+81 AFSVGKIADGEPMMA
-96 ILPAAVAVLILGLIK
+96 VVPAAVSVLILGLLK
-111 AFLEK
+111 AWLEK
-116 IAARQSFRAARTAL
+116 VAARLSFRAARAAL
-130 SQRRLEAL
+130 SQRRFEAL
-138 NAVAQVSPLDL
+138 QAVAKVSPLDL

-155 EVAGVVAETAEALV
+155 EAAGIVAEAAEALV

-195 FTWIAALVLLLSMPT
+195 FSWIAALVLLLAMPT

-233 GNMNA
+233 GNINA

-248 TIRALEVV
+248 TIRTLKAV
-256 DLTAGRLSRDAENLK
+256 DLTAARLGADAQNLK

-292 ALGVAM
+292 AIGVAM

-352 EAALGALG
+352 EAALDALA
-360 TLTEGGTTIVGE
+360 TLTVGGSKIVGE
-372 GTEAVL
+372 GADVVRAPSST
-378 TPRLMPGLVEL
+378 PGLLEME
-389 DNLSFAYPNSP
+389 NLSFAYPNAP
-400 PVIQNLN
+400 PVIRNFN
-407 LTVQQGERVAILGSS
+407 LTVQQGERVAILGAS

-433 AGLAEAGSG
+433 AGLAEAGEG
-442 AIRIGGVTL
+442 VIRIGGVTL
-451 DHASADGL
+451 DDATADGL
-459 RKTIGWVSQKPFF
+459 RGTIGWVSQKPFF
-472 FAGSLKANIRF
+472 FAASMKANIRF
-483 GRAGVGEGMVEEV
+483 GRLAVSDAMVEEV
-496 LRRTGLD
+496 LHRTGLD
-503 TLWHARRHL
+503 RLTRARRHL
-512 PIGDGGYGISGGEA
+512 QIGDGGYGISGGEA

-544 VDEPTAHLDRET
+544 ADEPTAHLDRET
-556 AALVTEN
+556 AALVTDN

-589 VDITAIHSGKR
+589 VDMTAIHSRGQP
-600 S
+600 

>member
-1 MSISAQ
+1 MSMSAQ
-7 IHQPADGKGAD
+7 IPRSVDGDAAV
-18 CPAPGVAPPDAARR
+18 CPAPGAEQRR
-32 HSLDAA
+32 FFGR
-38 TGKHARGTG
+38 TRR
-47 SSTAEMAKAPAVGR
+47 STAPDKAAVKTQHAPTVGR
-61 FVALLHV
+61 SVALLHV

-81 AFSVGKIADGEPVMA
+81 AFSVGKIPAGEPMMA
-96 ILPAAVAVLILGLIK
+96 IVPAAAAVLILGLLK
-111 AFLEK
+111 AWLEK
-116 IAARQSFRAARTAL
+116 VATRASFRAARAAL
-130 SQRRLEAL
+130 SQRRFEAL
-138 NAVAQVSPLDL
+138 QAVTKVSPLDL

-155 EVAGVVAETAEALV
+155 EATGVVTEAAEALV

-180 KATIVPLV
+180 KATVVPLV
-188 FVLAILP
+188 FILAILP
-195 FTWIAALVLLLSMPT
+195 FTWIAALVLLLAMPT

-248 TIRALEVV
+248 TIRTLKAV
-256 DLTAGRLSRDAENLK
+256 DLTAARLGADAQNLK

-292 ALGVAM
+292 AIGVAM

-315 WGEKLTLAEG
+315 WGGKLTLAEG

-352 EAALGALG
+352 EAALDALG
-360 TLTEGGTTIVGE
+360 KLTAGGAAI
-372 GTEAVL
+372 L
-378 TPRLMPGLVEL
+378 GLGL
-389 DNLSFAYPNSP
+389 DVARSSSSTSGLLEVANLSYAYPGAP
-400 PVIQNLN
+400 PVIRNFS
-407 LTVQQGERVAILGSS
+407 LTVQQGERVAILGPS

-433 AGLAEAGSG
+433 AGLAEAGEGS
-442 AIRIGGVTL
+442 IRIGGVAL
-451 DHASADGL
+451 DDATADGL
-459 RKTIGWVSQKPFF
+459 RGAIGWVSQKPFF

-483 GRAGVGEGMVEEV
+483 GRPDVSEVMVEEA
-496 LRRTGLD
+496 LRSTGLD
-503 TLWHARRHL
+503 GLTQARRHL
-512 PIGDGGYGISGGEA
+512 QIGDGGYGISGGEA

-544 VDEPTAHLDRET
+544 ADEPTAHLDRGT
-556 AALVTEN
+556 AALVTDN

-589 VDITAIHSGKR
+589 VDMTAIHSRGQP
-600 S
+600 

>member
-1 MSISAQ
+1 MTISAQ
-7 IHQPADGKGAD
+7 MPRSADGDAAD
-18 CPAPGVAPPDAARR
+18 CPVPDAGQRR
-32 HSLDAA
+32 FFGR
-38 TGKHARGTG
+38 TRRN
-47 SSTAEMAKAPAVGR
+47 TAPDKVAVKTRHAPAVGR
-61 FVALLHV
+61 SVALLHV

-81 AFSVGKIADGEPVMA
+81 AFSVGKIADGEPMMA
-96 ILPAAVAVLILGLIK
+96 IVPAAVAVLILGLLK
-111 AFLEK
+111 AWLEK
-116 IAARQSFRAARTAL
+116 IAARLSFRAARAAL
-130 SQRRLEAL
+130 SQRRFEAL
-138 NAVAQVSPLDL
+138 QAVAKVSPLDL

-155 EVAGVVAETAEALV
+155 EAAGVVAEAAEALV

-195 FTWIAALVLLLSMPT
+195 FTWIAALVLLLAMPT

-248 TIRALEVV
+248 TIRTLKAV
-256 DLTAGRLSRDAENLK
+256 DLTAARLGADAQNLK

-292 ALGVAM
+292 AIGVAM

-352 EAALGALG
+352 EASLDALA
-360 TLTEGGTTIVGE
+360 TLTVGGTAIVGE
-372 GTEAVL
+372 GADVVRAPFST
-378 TPRLMPGLVEL
+378 PGLLEMY
-389 DNLSFAYPNSP
+389 NLSFAYPGAP
-400 PVIQNLN
+400 PVIRNFN
-407 LTVQQGERVAILGSS
+407 LTVQQGERVAILGPS

-433 AGLAEAGSG
+433 AGLAGAGEG
-442 AIRIGGVTL
+442 VIRIGGVTL
-451 DHASADGL
+451 DDTTADGL
-459 RKTIGWVSQKPFF
+459 RGTIGWVSQKPFF
-472 FAGSLKANIRF
+472 FAESLKANIRF
-483 GRAGVGEGMVEEV
+483 GRSAVSEAMVEEA
-496 LRRTGLD
+496 LHRTGLD
-503 TLWHARRHL
+503 GLTQARRHL
-512 PIGDGGYGISGGEA
+512 QIGDGGYGISGGEA

-544 VDEPTAHLDRET
+544 ADEPTAHLDRET
-556 AALVTEN
+556 AALVTDS

-589 VDITAIHSGKR
+589 VDMTTIHSGGQP
-600 S
+600 

>member
-1 MSISAQ
+1 MRMSAEIRQSANGY
-7 IHQPADGKGAD
+7 DAD
-18 CPAPGVAPPDAARR
+18 CPVKAAVSPATARR
-32 HSLDAA
+32 RFF
-38 TGKHARGTG
+38 GK
-47 SSTAEMAKAPAVGR
+47 SSRDKSAEAAEMAKAPTVGR
-61 FVALLHV
+61 PVALLHV
-68 LPALLWLP
+68 LPALIWLP

-81 AFSVGKIADGEPVMA
+81 AFSVGKIAEGAAMTA

-111 AFLEK
+111 AWLEK
-116 IAARQSFRAARTAL
+116 VAARLSFRAARAAL
-130 SQRRLEAL
+130 SRRRLEAL
-138 NAVAQVSPLDL
+138 HAVAKVSPLDL

-155 EVAGVVAETAEALV
+155 EAASVIAEAAEALV

-188 FVLAILP
+188 FVLVILP

-238 FLLDRLRGLE
+238 FLLDRLRGLQ
-248 TIRALEVV
+248 TIRALEAV
-256 DLTAGRLSRDAENLK
+256 DLTAGRLRMDAENLK

-360 TLTEGGTTIVGE
+360 TLTRGGTAIVGE
-372 GTEAVL
+372 GKEVVSA
-378 TPRLMPGLVEL
+378 PFPAPGLVEL

-400 PVIQNLN
+400 PVIRNLS
-407 LTVQQGERVAILGSS
+407 LKVQPCETVAILGPS

-433 AGLAEAGSG
+433 AGLAEARSG

-451 DHASADGL
+451 DHATADGL
-459 RKTIGWVSQKPFF
+459 RRTIGWVSQKPFF
-472 FAGSLKANIRF
+472 FVGSLKANIRF
-483 GRAGVGEGMVEEV
+483 GRESVSESMVAAT
-496 LRRTGLD
+496 LHRTGLD
-503 TLWHARRHL
+503 ALSRARRHL

-556 AALVTEN
+556 AELVTDN
-563 LLQLAKGRTLIVAT
+563 LLQLAKDRTLIVAT

-589 VDITAIHSGKR
+589 VDMTTIHSR
-600 S
+600 AQS

>member
-1 MSISAQ
+1 MTMSAQ
-7 IHQPADGKGAD
+7 IPRSADGDATD
-18 CPAPGVAPPDAARR
+18 CSAPGAGQRRLLGQTRRSTPAAKVKVKTQHAP
-32 HSLDAA
+32 
-38 TGKHARGTG
+38 T
-47 SSTAEMAKAPAVGR
+47 VGR
-61 FVALLHV
+61 SVALLHV

-81 AFSVGKIADGEPVMA
+81 AFSVGKIADDEPMMA
-96 ILPAAVAVLILGLIK
+96 IVPAAVAVLILGLIK
-111 AFLEK
+111 AWLEK
-116 IAARQSFRAARTAL
+116 VAARLSFRAARAAL
-130 SQRRLEAL
+130 SQRRFEAL
-138 NAVAQVSPLDL
+138 QAVAKVSPLDL

-155 EVAGVVAETAEALV
+155 EAAGVVAEAAEALV

-188 FVLAILP
+188 FIFAILP
-195 FTWIAALVLLLSMPT
+195 FTWIAALVLLLAMPT

-248 TIRALEVV
+248 TIRTLKAV
-256 DLTAGRLSRDAENLK
+256 DLTAARLGADAQNLK

-292 ALGVAM
+292 AIGVAM

-352 EAALGALG
+352 EAALDALA
-360 TLTEGGTTIVGE
+360 TLTAGGAAILGE
-372 GTEAVL
+372 GADVVRAPSST
-378 TPRLMPGLVEL
+378 PGLLEMGS
-389 DNLSFAYPNSP
+389 LSFAYPGAA
-400 PVIQNLN
+400 PVIRNFN
-407 LTVQQGERVAILGSS
+407 LTVQQGERVAILGPS
-422 GCGKSTVLSLI
+422 GCGKSTILSLI
-433 AGLAEAGSG
+433 AGLAEAGEGS
-442 AIRIGGVTL
+442 IRIGGITL
-451 DHASADGL
+451 DDATADGL
-459 RKTIGWVSQKPFF
+459 RGTIGWVSQKPFF

-483 GRAGVGEGMVEEV
+483 GRPTVSEDMVEEA
-496 LRRTGLD
+496 LRCTGLD
-503 TLWHARRHL
+503 GLTQARRHL
-512 PIGDGGYGISGGEA
+512 QIGDGGYGISGGEA

-544 VDEPTAHLDRET
+544 ADEPTAHLDRET
-556 AALVTEN
+556 AALVTDN

-589 VDITAIHSGKR
+589 VDMTAIHSRGQP
-600 S
+600 